1 MAKNFV
7 AYWLLFDDLSMAK
20 NFVAYWLLID
30 DLMII
35 HWLDIDYASH
45 TILAIFFLNLFPVI
59 KIYVNGSWH

>member
-7 AYWLLFDDLSMAK
+7 AYR
-20 NFVAYWLLID
+20 LLID

-45 TILAIFFLNLFPVI
+45 TILPIFFLNLFPVI
-59 KIYVNGSWH
+59 KIYVNGSWQ